1 MALALVLF
9 GLFSGSLLAILVGLF
24 GSRRR
29 LGFSWA
35 FFLSLLLTPLGGLI
49 CALLS
54 KPLAEGEENR
64 WGCLAYLILIAG
76 ILIIVTLA
84 VVALTMVATL

>member
-1 MALALVLF
+1 MALVLVIF

-24 GSRRR
+24 GSKRRI
-29 LGFSWA
+29 GFSWA

-49 CALLS
+49 CALIS
-54 KPLAEGEENR
+54 EPLPDGEENR

-76 ILIIVTLA
+76 ILTIIVFSVLVLGMFLA
-84 VVALTMVATL
+84 

>member
-1 MALALVLF
+1 MTLALVLF

-49 CALLS
+49 CTLLS
-54 KPLAEGEENR
+54 EPLAEGEKNR